1 VEEKLTLEALWSRRL
16 RSFKREWL
24 LGSHLLGVE
33 AAEQGDI
40 P

>member
-1 VEEKLTLEALWSRRL
+1 LEQEAA
-16 RSFKREWL
+16 SFKREWL